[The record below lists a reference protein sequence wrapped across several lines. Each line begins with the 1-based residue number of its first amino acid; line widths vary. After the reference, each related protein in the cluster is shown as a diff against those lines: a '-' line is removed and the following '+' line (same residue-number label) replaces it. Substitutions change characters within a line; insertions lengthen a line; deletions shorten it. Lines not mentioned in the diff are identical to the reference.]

1 MTNVVLGLSRYV
13 LALFMALY
21 TIHCFLGFGLKE
33 NERKGL
39 GLFQAFFLVMIHVG
53 GFTVICF
60 RQNDPEALFFCAL
73 QEVMI
78 IGFMVLMRI
87 LYPKCSR
94 LLINNMFLFMS
105 VGFIMLYRL
114 SYDNHMRQFMIA
126 VISLILVLPVPYLIR
141 TINDRIYYMDKAEGI
156 RKLTYGFGIVGL
168 MLLIFVLIIGQVTR
182 GSRLSISIAGIAFQP
197 SEFVK
202 ILFILFLAGI
212 FSGDCFYGNSRKDR
226 EIRIIYIGVSAIIA
240 AVHVF
245 LLVLSR
251 DLGGGAILFVIY
263 CFMLYYAVKR
273 ISVLFILGGVGA
285 AGLAA
290 SYKLFSHVRNRFLAW
305 RDPFSYIEGQGYQ
318 ITQSLFAIGTGSWF
332 GMGINEGSPDKIPIV
347 ERDFIFSAIAEE
359 LGGIFAICLILVCI
373 STFLMFIYAA
383 MRAKDPYFSL
393 TALGI
398 AVCYAFQVFLNIGG
412 VTKFIPL
419 TGVTLPLVSYGGSSC
434 FATLIMFALIQGILI
449 TDNTGI
455 YSDEE

>member
-33 NERKGL
+33 DERKGL
-39 GLFQAFFLVMIHVG
+39 SLFQAFFLVMIHIC

-60 RQNDPEALFFCAL
+60 RQDDPEALFFCAL

-78 IGFMVLMRI
+78 IGFMVLIRI
-87 LYPKCSR
+87 LYPKCNR
-94 LLINNMFLFMS
+94 LLINNMLLFMS

-114 SYDNHMRQFMIA
+114 SPGNHMRQFMIA
-126 VISLILVLPVPYLIR
+126 VISLILVLPVPYIL
-141 TINDRIYYMDKAEGI
+141 NKAEGI
-156 RKLTYGFGIVGL
+156 RKLTIGFGAAGFI
-168 MLLIFVLIIGQVTR
+168 LLVFVLIIGQVTR

-202 ILFILFLAGI
+202 ILFILFLAGL
-212 FSGDCFYGNSRKDR
+212 FSDDCFYGDSRKDKEMR
-226 EIRIIYIGVSAIIA
+226 MIYIGVSALA
-240 AVHVF
+240 AVLHVF

-273 ISVLFILGGVGA
+273 LSVLFILGGVGA

-332 GMGINEGSPDKIPIV
+332 GMGLNEGSPDKIPIV

-383 MRAKDPYFSL
+383 MRAGDSYFSL

-434 FATLIMFALIQGILI
+434 LSTLIMFALIQGILI
-449 TDNTGI
+449 MERSGI
-455 YSDEE
+455 HKYE